1 MILSKNSKRLGIFFF
16 YDEAG
21 IVDDYV
27 TYLLNDIKIH
37 LNRLIIVC
45 NGKITPDGRMKLEL
59 LTEDLIVRE
68 NKGYDVWAY
77 KEGIEY
83 LGWEHISQYD
93 EMILFNST
101 MYGPLE
107 SFNDMFHDMEGEDL
121 DFWGITKFHEVTYD
135 PFGTIKYGYIPE
147 HIQSH
152 FIAVRNKMLTSS
164 EFQKYWNNMRPVNSY
179 IEAIGFH
186 EAIFT
191 KEFSDKGYT
200 WNTYVDTS
208 DLEGYTYHPILMM
221 PLELIKNR
229 KCPII
234 KRRSFFHDLSDF
246 LNNTTG
252 EQTMEAYEYIQAN
265 LPYDTSMIW
274 DNILRTNNQADIKN
288 AMNHNFILSSKSS
301 NGNSH
306 ISKVALVLH
315 IYFED
320 KISYCLN
327 YAKSMPPETDV
338 YVTTG
343 SEANKKLILE
353 EFKTLKCSK
362 LEVIVIK
369 NRGRDVSSLL
379 VGVRQYLM
387 NYDYVCFAHDK
398 KTKQLHPYVK
408 GESFSYKCFENT
420 LKNSHFVNNII
431 ETFNEN
437 PRLGILSPPPP
448 NHADFYFTIGNEW
461 SINLD
466 NTKKISE
473 KLNLTVD
480 MVGHKEPI
488 SPLGTMF
495 WFRPQALKPLL
506 EYEWKYEDF
515 PEEPNNVDGTM
526 LHAIERIYPYISQQE
541 GYFPAWVMADTFAR
555 IETTNLYYMLRQI
568 NRAYFSKFGPTAHYE
583 MVSNINKSVKVSRK
597 YQTKQILKRYL
608 PPVAIDM
615 LKKFKKLVR

>member
-16 YDEAG
+16 YDEEG

-59 LTEDLIVRE
+59 LTNDLIVRE

-200 WNTYVDTS
+200 WNTYVNTS

-306 ISKVALVLH
+306 TSKVALVLH

-466 NTKKISE
+466 NTKKLSE

-495 WFRPQALKPLL
+495 WFRPQAMKTLL

-608 PPVAIDM
+608 PPVAIDV
-615 LKKFKKLVR
+615 LKKVRKLVR

>member
-1 MILSKNSKRLGIFFF
+1 MILSKSSKRLGIFFF
-16 YDEAG
+16 YDDAG

-45 NGKITPDGRMKLEL
+45 NGKITPDGRMKLER

-83 LGWEHISQYD
+83 LGWEHIFQYD

-107 SFNDMFHDMEGEDL
+107 SFNDMFRDMEGEDL
-121 DFWGITKFHEVTYD
+121 DFWGITKFHKVNYD

-179 IEAIGFH
+179 LEAIGFH

-200 WNTYVDTS
+200 WNTYVNTS

-288 AMNHNFILSSKSS
+288 SMNHNFILSSKSS

-306 ISKVALVLH
+306 TSKVALVLH

-420 LKNSHFVNNII
+420 LKNRHFVNNII

-466 NTKKISE
+466 NTKKLSE

-495 WFRPQALKPLL
+495 WFRPQALKTLL

-541 GYFPAWVMADTFAR
+541 GYFPAWVMVDTFAR

-583 MVSNINKSVKVSRK
+583 MVSNIIKSVKVSRK

-608 PPVAIDM
+608 PPIAIDM